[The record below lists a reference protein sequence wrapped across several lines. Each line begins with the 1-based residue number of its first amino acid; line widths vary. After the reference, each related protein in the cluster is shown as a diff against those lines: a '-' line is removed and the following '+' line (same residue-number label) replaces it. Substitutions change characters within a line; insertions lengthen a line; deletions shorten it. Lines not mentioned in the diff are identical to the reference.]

1 MQQDGTKLTSKCL
14 EQPVAN
20 SWLLVWGECNLLGKA
35 PEVFHW
41 LCWHMVK
48 VDEMATGVEDTE
60 EQGCAGNDLVKLW
73 QQRAKV
79 KDFHTWLGCVLN
91 ELK

>member
-1 MQQDGTKLTSKCL
+1 
-14 EQPVAN
+14 
-20 SWLLVWGECNLLGKA
+20 
-35 PEVFHW
+35 
-41 LCWHMVK
+41 MVK

-79 KDFHTWLGCVLN
+79 KGFSYLARMCV
-91 ELK
+91 E